1 MRPRVILLGALAAR
15 AKVEA
20 DIVINTDIIY
30 RKPVEIPVI
39 DADRLMR
46 EQDRDVCIQTA
57 QMRHF
62 HDKQIKI
69 KKFRK

>member
-20 DIVINTDIIY
+20 DIVINTHVY

-46 EQDRDVCIQTA
+46 EQDRDVRIQTA

>member
-1 MRPRVILLGALAAR
+1 MRPRVTLLGALADR

-20 DIVINTDIIY
+20 D
-30 RKPVEIPVI
+30 
-39 DADRLMR
+39 
-46 EQDRDVCIQTA
+46 RDVRIQTA

>member
-1 MRPRVILLGALAAR
+1 MRPRVILLGALADR

-20 DIVINTDIIY
+20 DI
-30 RKPVEIPVI
+30 
-39 DADRLMR
+39 
-46 EQDRDVCIQTA
+46 DVRIQIA

-69 KKFRK
+69 KKFRKWQKSTNQDKSSQ